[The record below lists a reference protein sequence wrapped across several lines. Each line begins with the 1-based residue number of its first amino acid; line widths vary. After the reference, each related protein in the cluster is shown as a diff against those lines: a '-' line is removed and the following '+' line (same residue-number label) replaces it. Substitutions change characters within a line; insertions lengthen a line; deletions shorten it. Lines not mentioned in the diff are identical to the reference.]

1 MSQASRT
8 EYKKLS
14 EELTAL
20 KKERNTYTK
29 GMEVVSSKISK
40 FHERIEKL
48 NDSLWKIS
56 LRSPLIGQD
65 LDKNDYWVFKED
77 LTKIYVKNPQNEW
90 SIYDDEQAIN

>member
-1 MSQASRT
+1 VLDPESLSKKIEDLEALMSQASRT

-48 NDSLWKIS
+48 NDSLLKIS
-56 LRSPLIGQD
+56 LKSPLIG
-65 LDKNDYWVFKED
+65 
-77 LTKIYVKNPQNEW
+77 
-90 SIYDDEQAIN
+90 